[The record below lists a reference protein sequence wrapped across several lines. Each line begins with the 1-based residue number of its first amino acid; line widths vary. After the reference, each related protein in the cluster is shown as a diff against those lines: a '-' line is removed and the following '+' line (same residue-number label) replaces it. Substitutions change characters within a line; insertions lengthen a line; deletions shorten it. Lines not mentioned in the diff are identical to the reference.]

1 MLTVDPDALREQLPQ
16 LKEHLARF
24 GDDLPAELQAQLE
37 ALERRLD
44 T

>member
-1 MLTVDPDALREQLPQ
+1 MREQLPQ

-24 GDDLPAELQAQLE
+24 GDDLPDELSAQLD
-37 ALERRLD
+37 ALERRLE